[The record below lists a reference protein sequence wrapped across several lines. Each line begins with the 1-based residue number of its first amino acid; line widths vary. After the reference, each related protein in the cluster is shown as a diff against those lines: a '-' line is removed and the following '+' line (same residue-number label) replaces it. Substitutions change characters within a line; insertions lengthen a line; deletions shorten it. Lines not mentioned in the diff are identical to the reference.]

1 MNEDDQII
9 AHLID
14 FKERN
19 RSHSKKSISVGI
31 INVED
36 EDRLSTF
43 RGD

>member
-19 RSHSKKSISVGI
+19 RSNLKKSIPLRIKNVG
-31 INVED
+31 D
-36 EDRLSTF
+36 EDRLGTF
-43 RGD
+43 WR